1 MTKSSDK
8 KPDLSKFAKV
18 KKDRAT
24 VDDQTFKKAMKKVLK
39 ENQAQLKRLADK

>member
-8 KPDLSKFAKV
+8 KPDLSKVAKV
-18 KKDRAT
+18 KKGAS

-39 ENQAQLKRLADK
+39 ENKDQLKRLADK